1 MQFVQGPVRTGLY
14 RSSRKVKRTA
24 RSGKFVQFVQFAQQ
38 ISFSLFCS
46 QITMQSD
53 WEPRPL
59 DPDEALYDFTKGV
72 ARGTSLLEGTC
83 AVDTPVTVYEYMM
96 RPIMECMDI
105 CLRAKGHADL
115 VPLLPRYILFRL
127 GLGMLQPRRIDDL
140 WDRDSMYY
148 NPYMEYLFPDR
159 GAFYKLQRFADPDV
173 DALIELCT
181 EQWQNGWVLGDIV
194 CGDESI
200 VPHKGLFLFR
210 QFIPRKPHTT
220 GVKLYLLCD
229 AQDRYIWHVYLYRGA
244 MPRDNPPPPT
254 TYAGHYTPTEI
265 VQLWH
270 DVAPSNRVLVADTYF
285 GSHGTARS
293 LAAQSRPFLML
304 IPKSADLVEQGG
316 KGLHPGK
323 VNTVVHKEDGYALS
337 IFKSPKVGKKA
348 ARAVPLVTNCHHGPH
363 VWRKRR
369 YRLPGIVANYRT
381 FAPGVDVCNQLC
393 LQHREERRFPNWWK
407 ALNGMLLRMASTN
420 AFTSCKALKLC
431 APGETMHNW
440 QWRLMRYIFPA
451 RTIEVQAK
459 HLPIRA
465 KRGTCVCCRGG
476 TSMYKCQACGVSLHV
491 DCFAKYHQ

>member
-1 MQFVQGPVRTGLY
+1 
-14 RSSRKVKRTA
+14 
-24 RSGKFVQFVQFAQQ
+24 
-38 ISFSLFCS
+38 
-46 QITMQSD
+46 MQSD

-83 AVDTPVTVYEYMM
+83 AADTPVTVYEYMM

-105 CLRAKGHADL
+105 CLRAKG
-115 VPLLPRYILFRL
+115 
-127 GLGMLQPRRIDDL
+127 
-140 WDRDSMYY
+140 
-148 NPYMEYLFPDR
+148 
-159 GAFYKLQRFADPDV
+159 
-173 DALIELCT
+173 
-181 EQWQNGWVLGDIV
+181 
-194 CGDESI
+194 
-200 VPHKGLFLFR
+200 
-210 QFIPRKPHTT
+210 
-220 GVKLYLLCD
+220 
-229 AQDRYIWHVYLYRGA
+229 
-244 MPRDNPPPPT
+244 
-254 TYAGHYTPTEI
+254 
-265 VQLWH
+265 
-270 DVAPSNRVLVADTYF
+270 
-285 GSHGTARS
+285 
-293 LAAQSRPFLML
+293 
-304 IPKSADLVEQGG
+304 QGG

-476 TSMYKCQACGVSLHV
+476 TSVYKCQACGVSLHV